1 MPEQKL
7 FPEMPQSVLMEDYL
21 KRHPELNPDKYW
33 ELIGGKPTVPFDG
46 ITGFPYKEET
56 PTTKETDPLGKN
68 PHEPGAK
75 LDSGKPSVYRGLL
88 AYFPR
93 ACLAVAEVSTVGAKK
108 YAWKG
113 WETVPDGFNRY
124 SDALGRHIVYEHI
137 DGSLDADTGLL
148 HAAHTAWNAMARLEL
163 LLKEQA

>member
-33 ELIGGKPTVPFDG
+33 ELVGGKPQQAATAECDVRSALEERDP
-46 ITGFPYKEET
+46 TGKS
-56 PTTKETDPLGKN
+56 

-108 YAWKG
+108 YAWEG
-113 WETVPDGFNRY
+113 WKTVPDGYNRY

-163 LLKEQA
+163 LLKETK